1 MANTFKVFSHDVL
14 PASSGTPEAL
24 MTVQASTTTVILGLI
39 LCNVHSASVTAS
51 VKLSSDSTTTA
62 GGVGDVAGTPVA
74 NTTTFITKDVSIPAG
89 SSLEILTG
97 SKLILQ
103 TTDSIL
109 IDCSVA
115 DKLSCTLSV
124 MEIT

>member
-14 PASSGTPEAL
+14 PASAGTPEAL
-24 MTVQASTTTVILGLI
+24 YTVQASTTAVVLGLI
-39 LCNVHSASVTAS
+39 LCNVHTVAVTAS
-51 VKLSSDSTTTA
+51 VKVSSDTTTTE

-74 NTTTFITKDVSIPAG
+74 NTTTFVVKDVSIPAG
-89 SSLEILTG
+89 ASLEVLTG

-103 TTDSIL
+103 TTDSLL

-115 DKLSCTLSV
+115 DKVSATLSV
-124 MEIT
+124 MQIT

>member
-1 MANTFKVFSHDVL
+1 MANTFKVFSHDVM

-24 MTVQASTTTVILGLI
+24 YTVQASTTTVCLGLI
-39 LCNVHSASVTAS
+39 LCNVHTSAVTAT
-51 VKLSSDSTTTA
+51 VKTLSDTTTTE

-74 NTTTFITKDVSIPAG
+74 NTTTFVIKNVSIPAG
-89 SSLEILTG
+89 ASLEVLSG

-109 IDCSVA
+109 IDCSVS

-124 MEIT
+124 MQIT

>member
-14 PASSGTPEAL
+14 PASAGTPEAL

-39 LCNVHSASVTAS
+39 LCNVHSASVTAT
-51 VKLSSDSTTTA
+51 VKLLSDTTTTA

>member
-1 MANTFKVFSHDVL
+1 MANTFKVFSHDVM
-14 PASSGTPEAL
+14 PASAGTPEAL
-24 MTVQASTTTVILGLI
+24 YTVQGSTTTVVLGLI
-39 LCNVHSASVTAS
+39 LCNVHSSAVTAS
-51 VKLSSDSTTTA
+51 VKVLSDTTTTE

-74 NTTTFITKDVSIPAG
+74 NTTTFVLKDVSIPSG
-89 SSLEILTG
+89 SSLECLNS

-124 MEIT
+124 MQIT